1 MSRTAGLQGFTK
13 GPSPLAKQGS
23 SSPLEEPQTTSLL
36 IPTKQK
42 LAPIASCE
50 TLSNEFLTEVTE
62 SEESSES
69 PDDGDHL
76 HLAAYAS
83 GSVSAPTSGRTCITF
98 SSVPGESS
106 TDSPVEA
113 LKVPTSPSMGASSET
128 LVGSVTSPV
137 ALSTYVSSDTL
148 VPGSPHSSPSSP
160 LASPKKSILTGS
172 LSMSPGRKLGF
183 KTKKFNAPPIKIPT
197 SSQMDALALSPATS
211 PKFGRAPSPI
221 RRSTSPAAVTIT
233 TPGGRCTSPGSTAS
247 RSPVGSP
254 KLKRAPSPISY
265 SFSSPN
271 IISAFAK
278 SRTGIQTVSL
288 ATTAD
293 AASRVGPAARLS
305 LGLLPLAAQF
315 WLLCKSRRIRAW
327 LHSADFLCIKLDS
340 SK

>member
-1 MSRTAGLQGFTK
+1 MRRCLFFVVFLQETVINIYSLIFCALDFTDEPQHSERGHGPLGRATGLQGFTK

-23 SSPLEEPQTTSLL
+23 NSSLDEPQTTTLL

-69 PDDGDHL
+69 PDDADHL
-76 HLAAYAS
+76 HQGSSTPGSAS
-83 GSVSAPTSGRTCITF
+83 SGRTCISF

-113 LKVPTSPSMGASSET
+113 LKVPASPNMGASSET
-128 LVGSVTSPV
+128 LVGSLNSPG
-137 ALSTYVSSDTL
+137 ALSTCVSSDTL

-221 RRSTSPAAVTIT
+221 RRSTSPAAVTIS
-233 TPGGRCTSPGSTAS
+233 TPGGRSSSPSSSG

-278 SRTGIQTVSL
+278 SRTGNSV
-288 ATTAD
+288 
-293 AASRVGPAARLS
+293 R
-305 LGLLPLAAQF
+305 
-315 WLLCKSRRIRAW
+315 
-327 LHSADFLCIKLDS
+327 
-340 SK
+340 

>member
-1 MSRTAGLQGFTK
+1 M
-13 GPSPLAKQGS
+13 
-23 SSPLEEPQTTSLL
+23 
-36 IPTKQK
+36 
-42 LAPIASCE
+42 
-50 TLSNEFLTEVTE
+50 TE

-69 PDDGDHL
+69 PDDGDHF
-76 HLAAYAS
+76 HQHGSSAS
-83 GSVSAPTSGRTCITF
+83 GSVTTSSSGRTCISF

-113 LKVPTSPSMGASSET
+113 LKVPASPSMGASSET
-128 LVGSVTSPV
+128 LVGSMNSPV
-137 ALSTYVSSDTL
+137 SLSTCVSSDTL

-160 LASPKKSILTGS
+160 LASPKKSILTTS

-221 RRSTSPAAVTIT
+221 RRSTSPAAVTIS
-233 TPGGRCTSPGSTAS
+233 TPGGRSSSPSSSG

-265 SFSSPN
+265 SYSSPN

-278 SRTGIQTVSL
+278 SRTGNSVICN
-288 ATTAD
+288 
-293 AASRVGPAARLS
+293 AACV
-305 LGLLPLAAQF
+305 
-315 WLLCKSRRIRAW
+315 
-327 LHSADFLCIKLDS
+327 CIS
-340 SK
+340 SIL